1 MKRTFLSFA
10 FLGMALLCYAQRQF
24 KNEFSVGYFAAG
36 EFFDASAFKFSKFTR
51 GRNISINYKRY
62 FNKKYTLGLTY
73 SSCFFPYVSPGTL
86 PTPLEVETRFQ
97 QTLTANFGIGY
108 TIWKMNLRAKTGI
121 RYNLR
126 GRQSKIIYYRIT
138 SGGWSEAY
146 GEIYDYS
153 KIGPM
158 VGGSIAHPIIWRFF
172 GELDCE
178 YVHLFSGVDRNQMLL
193 SYRIGFRF

>member
-10 FLGMALLCYAQRQF
+10 FLGMALLCHAQRQF

-36 EFFDASAFKFSKFTR
+36 EFFDASAFKFSKFNG
-51 GRNISINYKRY
+51 GRSISLSYKRH
-62 FNKKYTLGLTY
+62 FKKKYTIGLTY
-73 SSCFFPYVSPGTL
+73 SRCSFQYVPLGTL
-86 PTPLEVETRFQ
+86 PTPLKVFNRYQ
-97 QTLTANFGIGY
+97 QTFTANLGIGY

-121 RYNLR
+121 RYNRR
-126 GRQSKIIYYRIT
+126 GEQSKMIRYGIH
-138 SGGWSEAY
+138 SGGWGEAY
-146 GEIYDYS
+146 GEIYEYS

-158 VGGSIAHPIIWRFF
+158 VGASIAHPIIWRFF

>member
-10 FLGMALLCYAQRQF
+10 FLGMALLCHAQRQF
-24 KNEFSVGYFAAG
+24 KNEFSLGYFAAG
-36 EFFDASAFKFSKFTR
+36 EFFDASAFKFSKFNG
-51 GRNISINYKRY
+51 GRNISLSYKRH
-62 FNKKYTLGLTY
+62 FKKKFTLGLTY
-73 SSCFFPYVSPGTL
+73 SDCFFLYV
-86 PTPLEVETRFQ
+86 PLIIPPPPLKIETRFQ
-97 QTLTANFGIGY
+97 QTLTANLGIGY
-108 TIWKMNLRAKTGI
+108 TIWKMMVRAKTGI
-121 RYNLR
+121 RYNRR
-126 GRQSKIIYYRIT
+126 GQQSKVIYYRIT
-138 SGGWSEAY
+138 SGGWSEGY

-158 VGGSIAHPIIWRFF
+158 FGASIAHPIIWRFF

>member
-10 FLGMALLCYAQRQF
+10 FLGMALLCHAQRQF
-24 KNEFSVGYFAAG
+24 KNEFSLGYFAAG
-36 EFFDASAFKFSKFTR
+36 EFFDASPFKFSKFNG
-51 GRNISINYKRY
+51 GRNISLSYKRH
-62 FNKKYTLGLTY
+62 FKKKFTLGLTY
-73 SSCFFPYVSPGTL
+73 SGCSFIYVP
-86 PTPLEVETRFQ
+86 PVIPPPPLKVFNRFQ

-126 GRQSKIIYYRIT
+126 GQQSKMIRYGIHAQ
-138 SGGWSEAY
+138 GWGEGY
-146 GEIYDYS
+146 GEIYEYS

-158 VGGSIAHPIIWRFF
+158 VGASIAHPIIWRFF